1 MESALRTYDIMHE
14 QIVSLITTVSNLKKN
29 IFQEAWKGHVSKKL
43 GKDTYP
49 KGLERTDLTVG
60 INGITRSLLENIK

>member
-14 QIVSLITTVSNLKKN
+14 QIISLITTVSNLKKN
-29 IFQEAWKGHVSKKL
+29 IFQEAGKGHVSKSWERTRIKEL

-49 KGLERTDLTVG
+49 RSWQRTH
-60 INGITRSLLENIK
+60 IPKA